1 MTVGSVYVVAVA
13 RGSCLIHSVCLQ
25 FGQLVPRA
33 FTRSGHQLI
42 VVLSACHRALGTVAS
57 STVYQW
63 YSNTFKQTTILL
75 ILFVIETFYKRV
87 VFETFSFYYI

>member
-33 FTRSGHQLI
+33 FTRSGHQLM

-63 YSNTFKQTTILL
+63 YSSNYPAHT
-75 ILFVIETFYKRV
+75 VYN
-87 VFETFSFYYI
+87 